1 MVVVN
6 EDRSF
11 PEALLDLYVSLDRDI
26 AAANP
31 VCNLSGR
38 CCRFKEYGHTLF
50 LSRPEANVLLEPGL
64 PTEHIDENLCPFQVN
79 GLCTARERRPM
90 GCRVYFCDPNYAGV
104 GEAISERYV
113 SSLKK
118 LHELTGVPWDYR
130 PLHDYLREHV
140 RIEGIAA
147 EITSSDSLGS
157 LGKTNG

>member
-1 MVVVN
+1 MN
-6 EDRSF
+6 EDRTF
-11 PEALLDLYVSLDRDI
+11 REALLDLYANLDRDI

-50 LSRPEANVLLEPGL
+50 LSGPEAEVLLEPGL
-64 PTEHIDENLCPFQVN
+64 PTDQIDENLCPFQVH

-104 GEAISERYV
+104 GEEISERYV
-113 SSLKK
+113 SMLKQ
-118 LHELTGVPWDYR
+118 LHDSSGVSWDYR

-140 RIEGIAA
+140 PDGGTAA
-147 EITSSDSLGS
+147 EIMPSGS
-157 LGKTNG
+157 P